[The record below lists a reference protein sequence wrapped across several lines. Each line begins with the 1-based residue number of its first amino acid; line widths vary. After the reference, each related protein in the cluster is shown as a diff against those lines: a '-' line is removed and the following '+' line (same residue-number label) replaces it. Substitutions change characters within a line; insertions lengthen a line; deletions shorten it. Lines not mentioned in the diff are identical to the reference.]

1 MDESKRVLSAK
12 LNKEEDRNLSH
23 LTLNMQQ
30 MADDTRLNGQTFL
43 QPLKIGSSTH
53 NHTGKCY
60 RDIYISKNSSCN
72 KINKVVLK

>member
-43 QPLKIGSSTH
+43 
-53 NHTGKCY
+53 
-60 RDIYISKNSSCN
+60 
-72 KINKVVLK
+72 

>member
-12 LNKEEDRNLSH
+12 LNKEEDRNISH

-53 NHTGKCY
+53 NHTGLVTE
-60 RDIYISKNSSCN
+60 IYIYL
-72 KINKVVLK
+72 KIQVVIKLIRWS